1 MRRLVK
7 LDRCSQY
14 SQRSS
19 AQNPVVADTELQF
32 VKEKTD
38 LDIRRLV
45 IGKHKKI
52 GKSMGNKK

>member
-1 MRRLVK
+1 MRRLK
-7 LDRCSQY
+7 LDPYSQY

-32 VKEKTD
+32 VKEKMD
-38 LDIRRLV
+38 SDIRLV

-52 GKSMGNKK
+52 GKFIRNKK